1 LTGDALIQEILMQR
15 RCELWGEGFR
25 FFDLKRLNLNMDR
38 ANLGHTSS
46 LWNAA
51 GFFAAGDKNFV
62 FLIPKQEMDANPL
75 MEQNPL

>member
-1 LTGDALIQEILMQR
+1 MQR

-25 FFDLKRLNLNMDR
+25 FFDLKRLNLDLNR
-38 ANLGHTSS
+38 ANLGHTES

-62 FLIPKQEMDANPL
+62 FLIPKQEIDANPL
-75 MEQNPL
+75 MVQNPL